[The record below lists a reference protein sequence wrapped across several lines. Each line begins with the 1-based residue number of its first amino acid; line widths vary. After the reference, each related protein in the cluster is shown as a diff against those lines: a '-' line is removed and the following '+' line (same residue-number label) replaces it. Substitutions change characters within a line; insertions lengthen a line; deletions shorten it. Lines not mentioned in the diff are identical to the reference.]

1 MVYLMEKNLPIL
13 ISTLVMTSSI
23 ILLITFYMTSLKIR
37 NKSETRYLRSLMEYE
52 FKQKSI
58 GQIEQKNVVKQEQET
73 KPNEELIAKSNE
85 KPDEELNEKP
95 DEELNEKPN
104 AKTLMIYQRQATIHS
119 TMQFYVGLIM
129 SIVGFILLV
138 CLIIFAIGSDK
149 TVSSTI
155 SIVGSLI
162 FEGLSLIFLKESQK
176 LRIRVKE
183 YHDSVL
189 EDSNRKEAIELAGKI
204 HDEKLRSLVQAQL
217 AFQLMGIDAGTLNI
231 SDFSGNK
238 SLPIKNS
245 SN

>member
-85 KPDEELNEKP
+85 KQ

>member
-1 MVYLMEKNLPIL
+1 MLVYLMEKNLPIL

-73 KPNEELIAKSNE
+73 KPNEELIAK
-85 KPDEELNEKP
+85 PNEKP

-231 SDFSGNK
+231 SDFSGK
-238 SLPIKNS
+238 PIKNS

>member
-1 MVYLMEKNLPIL
+1 MLVYLMEKNLPIL

-85 KPDEELNEKP
+85 KQ